1 MERSAR
7 SNRPRGGGISDVVFQ
22 ILLSLTDEERH
33 GYGIIKEVASRSGGQ
48 IIIRPGSLY
57 RAVSRLL
64 ADGLIEESETR
75 PDPEEDD
82 ERRRYYR
89 LTAEGRSVAR
99 REARR
104 LEGIVRSA
112 YAKALIDPDHGLV
125 GREGTNE

>member
-1 MERSAR
+1 MAGSEGST
-7 SNRPRGGGISDVVFQ
+7 RPRGGPISDIVFQ

-33 GYGIIKEVASRSGGQ
+33 GYGIIKEVAGRTGGQ
-48 IIIRPGSLY
+48 IVIRPGSLY

-64 ADGLIEESETR
+64 VDGLIEESVAR

-89 LTAEGRSVAR
+89 LTAEGLRVAR

-104 LEGIVRSA
+104 LEGVVQSA
-112 YAKALIDPDHGLV
+112 YAKALINPHSGVV
-125 GREGTNE
+125 GGEGTNE